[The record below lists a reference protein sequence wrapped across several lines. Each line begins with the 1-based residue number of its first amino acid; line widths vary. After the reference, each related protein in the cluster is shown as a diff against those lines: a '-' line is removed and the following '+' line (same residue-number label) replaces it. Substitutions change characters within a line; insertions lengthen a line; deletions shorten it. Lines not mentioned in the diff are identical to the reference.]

1 MATRAELKAL
11 IDQLPE
17 AKLDLVGSS
26 LESILH
32 PPAHNPRIE
41 QFRQRSEE
49 FQKQLPE
56 RLKQLQAG
64 GDPSVARGFGM
75 VGGTGGLGSGRRQA
89 HGQYSYS
96 WQEERARVTH
106 RLILHAGH
114 DIDIVERLE
123 ITVDER
129 FLLYEQEL
137 NSGGRVV
144 KRKEE
149 FPTADPTADK
159 GTGYPQRDG
168 P

>member
-1 MATRAELKAL
+1 MATREELKAL

-26 LESILH
+26 LESILR
-32 PPAHNPRIE
+32 PPAPNPRIE

-64 GDPSVARGFGM
+64 GDPGVVRGFGM
-75 VGGTGGLGSGRRQA
+75 VGGAGGLGSGRRQA
-89 HGQYSYS
+89 YGHYTYS
-96 WQEERARVTH
+96 WQEERAHVTH
-106 RLILHAGH
+106 KLILHAGH

-137 NSGGRVV
+137 YSGGRVV

-149 FPTADPTADK
+149 FSAAE
-159 GTGYPQRDG
+159 G
-168 P
+168 

>member
-1 MATRAELKAL
+1 MSTREDLKAL

-17 AKLDLVGSS
+17 EKLDLAGLS
-26 LESILH
+26 LDSILN
-32 PPAHNPRIE
+32 PPVPNPRIE

-64 GDPSVARGFGM
+64 GDPSVVRGFSM
-75 VGGTGGLGSGRRQA
+75 AGGHGGLGSEPRQA
-89 HGQYSYS
+89 YGQHSYS

-114 DIDIVERLE
+114 EIDIVERLE
-123 ITVDER
+123 ITVNGR
-129 FLLYEQEL
+129 FLRYEQEL
-137 NSGGRVV
+137 YSGGRVV

-149 FPTADPTADK
+149 FPAVE
-159 GTGYPQRDG
+159 GEIRS
-168 P
+168 

>member
-1 MATRAELKAL
+1 MATREELKTL

-17 AKLDLVGSS
+17 AKLDLVGSN

-32 PPAHNPRIE
+32 PLAPNPRIE

-64 GDPSVARGFGM
+64 GDPGVVRGLGM
-75 VGGTGGLGSGRRQA
+75 VGGSGSLGSGGRQA
-89 HGQYSYS
+89 YGQYSYS
-96 WQEERARVTH
+96 WQEERAHVTH

-137 NSGGRVV
+137 YSGGRVV
-144 KRKEE
+144 ERKEE
-149 FPTADPTADK
+149 FPAAGGEVRP
-159 GTGYPQRDG
+159 
-168 P
+168 

>member
-1 MATRAELKAL
+1 MATREELKAL

-17 AKLDLVGSS
+17 EKLNLAGLS
-26 LESILH
+26 LEGILH
-32 PPAHNPRIE
+32 PPVPNPRIE

-64 GDPSVARGFGM
+64 GDPSVARGFAM
-75 VGGTGGLGSGRRQA
+75 VGGTGGLGTKRRQA
-89 HGQYSYS
+89 YGQYSYS
-96 WQEERARVTH
+96 WQEERAHVTH
-106 RLILHAGH
+106 KLILHAGH
-114 DIDIVERLE
+114 EIDIVERLE

-137 NSGGRVV
+137 HSGGRVV

-149 FPTADPTADK
+149 FPVAE
-159 GTGYPQRDG
+159 GEVRL
-168 P
+168 

>member
-1 MATRAELKAL
+1 MHTREELKTL

-17 AKLDLVGSS
+17 EKLVLASLN

-32 PPAHNPRIE
+32 PPAPNPRIE
-41 QFRQRSEE
+41 QFTQRSEE

-64 GDPSVARGFGM
+64 GDPGVVRGFGM
-75 VGGTGGLGSGRRQA
+75 AGGTGAVGSGRRQA
-89 HGQYSYS
+89 YGQYSYS
-96 WQEERARVTH
+96 WREKRAHVTH
-106 RLILHAGH
+106 RLILHAGQ

-123 ITVDER
+123 ITMDEK

-137 NSGGRVV
+137 YAGGRVV

-149 FPTADPTADK
+149 FRAAADEV
-159 GTGYPQRDG
+159 QS
-168 P
+168 

>member
-1 MATRAELKAL
+1 MATREELKSL

-17 AKLDLVGSS
+17 AKLDLVGLS

-32 PPAHNPRIE
+32 PPAPNPRIE

-64 GDPSVARGFGM
+64 GDPGVVRGFGM
-75 VGGTGGLGSGRRQA
+75 VGGAGGLGSERRQA

-96 WQEERARVTH
+96 WQEERAHVIH

-123 ITVDER
+123 TTVDER

-137 NSGGRVV
+137 YSGGRVV

-149 FPTADPTADK
+149 FPAADGK
-159 GTGYPQRDG
+159 VQS
-168 P
+168 

>member
-1 MATRAELKAL
+1 MATREELKAL
-11 IDQLPE
+11 IDELPE
-17 AKLDLVGSS
+17 EKLGLASLN

-32 PPAHNPRIE
+32 PPAPNPRIE
-41 QFRQRSEE
+41 QFIQRSEE

-64 GDPSVARGFGM
+64 GDPSVLRGFGM
-75 VGGTGGLGSGRRQA
+75 VGGTGGLGPGRRQA
-89 HGQYSYS
+89 FGQHSYS
-96 WQEERARVTH
+96 WQEKRSHVTH

-123 ITVDER
+123 ITADER

-137 NSGGRVV
+137 YSGGRVV

-149 FPTADPTADK
+149 FPTAADEV
-159 GTGYPQRDG
+159 QS
-168 P
+168 

>member
-1 MATRAELKAL
+1 MT
-11 IDQLPE
+11 
-17 AKLDLVGSS
+17 S
-26 LESILH
+26 
-32 PPAHNPRIE
+32 PR
-41 QFRQRSEE
+41 
-49 FQKQLPE
+49 
-56 RLKQLQAG
+56 
-64 GDPSVARGFGM
+64 SVARGFGM

-89 HGQYSYS
+89 YGQYSYS
-96 WQEERARVTH
+96 WQEEPAHVTH

-137 NSGGRVV
+137 YSGGRVV